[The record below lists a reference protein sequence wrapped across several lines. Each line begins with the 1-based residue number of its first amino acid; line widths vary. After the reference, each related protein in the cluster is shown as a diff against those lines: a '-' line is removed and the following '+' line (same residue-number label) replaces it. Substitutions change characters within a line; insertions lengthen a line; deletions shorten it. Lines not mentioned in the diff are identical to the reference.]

1 MEGNPQVGKI
11 ATLSMV
17 RGLFTANPL
26 HAAYGN
32 RDTDIL
38 AYKALSILPDR
49 IFRYCRRRFGVR
61 IQQLSQWNSV
71 P

>member
-1 MEGNPQVGKI
+1 VVEGNPEVAKI
-11 ATLSMV
+11 AKLTMV

-38 AYKALSILPDR
+38 AYKALSIPTDR
-49 IFRYCRRRFGVR
+49 IFK
-61 IQQLSQWNSV
+61 
-71 P
+71 